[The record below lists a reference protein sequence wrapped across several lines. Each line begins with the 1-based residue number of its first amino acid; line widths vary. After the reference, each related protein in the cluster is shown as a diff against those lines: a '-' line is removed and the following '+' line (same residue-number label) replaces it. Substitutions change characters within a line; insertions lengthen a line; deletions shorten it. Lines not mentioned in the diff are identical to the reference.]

1 MKLYNDI
8 FRSGMFYTQAEFVA
22 KSFFCAKQY
31 VLKRLSLGSVCMLL
45 SIGCFAQQKSY
56 TLQECLNE
64 GLENNYSLKMVRNQ
78 QRISDNNATIGNA
91 GFLPTLSVSSAYR
104 GNTQDSQTKLRED
117 ESVVKEN
124 GIFNQTI
131 DAGIDLNWTIFQ
143 GFSVITNY
151 KKLKELQQQGEL
163 STRMAVEN
171 LVANLT
177 AEYYNY
183 IQQIIRLKNLKYAV
197 SLSQERLRIVEQRY
211 RIGSFS
217 GLDYQQAKVDYNS
230 DHSSYMKQLEAV
242 KTSAITL
249 NELMANEN
257 LDADVLVADSLI
269 VVNKT
274 LAFAQLM
281 EQMLNNNASLLYAKK
296 NTYIAELDYKQKAS
310 NSYPY
315 LKANAGYG
323 YTLNKYNKGANYHRG
338 TLGLDFGLTL
348 GINIFDGN
356 RQKIQRRNAR
366 INAEN
371 VMLDQIDVEQSLK
384 ADLYTLWQ
392 AYENNLNI
400 LKLEQENLVA
410 AKDNHEIAME
420 RYMLGN
426 LSGIEMREAQ
436 KSLLDAEERILKAQY
451 NTKLCEISLLQI
463 SGNISEYLQ

>member
-1 MKLYNDI
+1 MRHINVYNTKI
-8 FRSGMFYTQAEFVA
+8 GLCAFASRFLILTAMSLILGME
-22 KSFFCAKQY
+22 
-31 VLKRLSLGSVCMLL
+31 
-45 SIGCFAQQKSY
+45 CFAQDVKAY

-78 QRISDNNATIGNA
+78 QRISDNNATVGNA
-91 GFLPTLSVSSAYR
+91 GFLPSLSLSSSYR
-104 GNTQDSQTKLRED
+104 GNTQDSQTKLRDDNSIIED
-117 ESVVKEN
+117 K
-124 GIFNQTI
+124 GIFNQTL
-131 DAGIDLNWTIFQ
+131 DAGVDLNWTIFQ
-143 GFSVITNY
+143 GFSVMTNY

-163 STRMAVEN
+163 NTRMAVEKLISN
-171 LVANLT
+171 LA

-183 IQQIIRLKNLKYAV
+183 IQQLIRLKNLQYAV
-197 SLSQERLRIVEQRY
+197 KLSQERLRIVEQRY
-211 RIGSFS
+211 MIGSFS

-230 DHSSYMKQLEAV
+230 DRSSYMKQIEAV

-249 NELMANEN
+249 NELMAHEDLNAK
-257 LDADVLVADSLI
+257 LFVADSTINLSEGL
-269 VVNKT
+269 N
-274 LAFAQLM
+274 LEQLM
-281 EQMLNNNASLLYAKK
+281 AQMLDNNASLLYAKK
-296 NTYIAELDYKQKAS
+296 NTYIAELDYKQKVS
-310 NSYPY
+310 GSYPY
-315 LKANAGYG
+315 LKASAGYG
-323 YTLNKYNKGANYHRG
+323 YTMNKYNKGANYHRA
-338 TLGLDFGLTL
+338 TLGADFGLTL

-356 RQKIQRRNAR
+356 RQRIQRKNAR

-392 AYENNLNI
+392 AYENNLRI

-463 SGNISEYLQ
+463 SGNVSAYLQ